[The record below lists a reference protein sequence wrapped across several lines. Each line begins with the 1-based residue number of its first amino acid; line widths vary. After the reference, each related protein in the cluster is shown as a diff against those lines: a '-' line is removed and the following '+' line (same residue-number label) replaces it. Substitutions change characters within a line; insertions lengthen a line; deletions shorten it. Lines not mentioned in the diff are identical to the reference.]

1 MSIGNSGRKKG
12 GRRQTRNKLL
22 MEILSPTALGMG
34 QMEQENLK
42 QFIAECVCA
51 HECEFPR

>member
-1 MSIGNSGRKKG
+1 
-12 GRRQTRNKLL
+12 

-51 HECEFPR
+51 HECEFPC